1 MVITTL
7 TLVRNEIRMMWNQ
20 FERTITTPSLLM
32 FYLITIV
39 GIYFVSVVLSAM
51 FSLGSVLV
59 ALSATLEEAVDRGM
73 VFAAFGLLT
82 ASSVVGG
89 YFGLGPAA
97 VITET
102 DEVLLMTGPIRPYQL
117 FIGRY
122 TRRVVRKIVFA
133 FAGVLAVFPL
143 VATVNVLLLPLS
155 RLIVAMILYFEVN
168 YFLGGIAAYVRIKLT
183 ARTTHVVRHIAVVV
197 LVAAVLLPTLPSFT
211 DNFVEA
217 MAWPSNSASYV
228 LTETLGVLD
237 WEYGPELGFNFLI
250 LGFLLTLLALVAFC
264 DREYYEVFAAATGTE
279 KAEGRFS
286 RVLRGQVDF
295 SSTRIDDPVF
305 WIVLKDFWS
314 RMRSPMQIWKYV
326 YVILG
331 TLFVVYLNL
340 YAPPEITPLQMT
352 PNLRIAMIPAFLL
365 LLLLMVQV
373 SSVTSLLGFVDE
385 GENIYLLKASPFR
398 DLDIVLAK
406 YVLGVIEVALS
417 AIPIL
422 GFIGFIFQVPGISQL
437 MWLAGPIILL
447 YAAAGT
453 AIGSYVPVFTNEPGN
468 LPVPLAFSFPVV
480 NLTIGGILLV
490 VVAFLSHSPLLIVA
504 LPLYTLGLVFFFLRV
519 SVSAMGKFK

>member
-1 MVITTL
+1 
-7 TLVRNEIRMMWNQ
+7 
-20 FERTITTPSLLM
+20 M

-39 GIYFVSVVLSAM
+39 GIYFVSLVVSAI
-51 FSLGSVLV
+51 FSLGEVLV
-59 ALSATLEEAVDRGM
+59 VLSATLEEAVDRGM

-97 VITET
+97 VVTES
-102 DEVLLMTGPIRPYQL
+102 DEVLLMSGPVRPYQL

-122 TRRVVRKIVFA
+122 TRRVVRKIVYA

-143 VATVNVLLLPLS
+143 VATVNVLLFPLS
-155 RLIVAMILYFEVN
+155 RLIVALILYFEVN

-183 ARTTHVVRHIAVVV
+183 TRTEHIARHIAAPILMV
-197 LVAAVLLPTLPSFT
+197 AVLAPALPTFT

-217 MAWPSNSASYV
+217 MAWPSNSAAYV

-237 WEYGPELGFNFLI
+237 WAYGPELGFNFLI
-250 LGFLLTLLALVAFC
+250 LGFILTFLVLVAFC
-264 DREYYEVFAAATGTE
+264 DREYYEAFAAAAGAE
-279 KAEGRFS
+279 KVEGRFS
-286 RVLRGQVDF
+286 RILRGQVDF
-295 SSTRIDDPVF
+295 SSTRVNDPVF

-314 RMRSPMQIWKYV
+314 RMRSPMQVWKYL
-326 YVILG
+326 YVVIG
-331 TLFVVYLNL
+331 IIFVVYLNL
-340 YAPPEITPLQMT
+340 FAPPGISPLEVTPA
-352 PNLRIAMIPAFLL
+352 LRMATIPAFLL

-398 DLDIVLAK
+398 DRDIVLAK
-406 YVLGVIEVALS
+406 YVLGVVEVALS
-417 AIPIL
+417 AIPI
-422 GFIGFIFQVPGISQL
+422 IGFIAFFFQVPGVSALI
-437 MWLAGPIILL
+437 WLTGPLVLL
-447 YAAAGT
+447 FAAVGT

-480 NLTIGGILLV
+480 NLTIGGALII
-490 VVAFLSHSPLLIVA
+490 VVALLSQSLLLILV
-504 LPLYTLGLVFFFLRV
+504 LPLFTLGLVFFFLRA
-519 SVSAMGKFK
+519 SVSAMGRFK